1 MNAQQNPRP
10 VVTVAVARAVL
21 FHFGD
26 TNLGLDGGHFVTRL
40 LATASAA
47 DTENIEKLRLG
58 FPELIAAWESV
69 ARRPWGLDWL
79 RGIVKAN
86 DDRVELGL
94 DFAAAEL

>member
-1 MNAQQNPRP
+1 MSVQPIRP
-10 VVTVAVARAVL
+10 VITVQVARHVL
-21 FHFGD
+21 WHFGD
-26 TNLGLDGGHFVTRL
+26 TNLGVDGGHFITRL

-79 RGIVKAN
+79 RGIVKA
-86 DDRVELGL
+86 DDAHAELGL

>member
-1 MNAQQNPRP
+1 MNAQRP
-10 VVTVAVARAVL
+10 VVTVRTARHVL
-21 FHFGD
+21 HHFGD
-26 TNLGLDGGHFVTRL
+26 TNLGVDGGHFVTRL

-79 RGIVKAN
+79 RGIVKAE
-86 DDRVELGL
+86 DEARELAL
-94 DFAAAEL
+94 DFAVLES